1 MRMEDDGLNYT
12 VVLVGGVITLI
23 VAAVMD
29 SVWYAVSTFIILLFA
44 GLFLPDPYK
53 KHLIKKEENKHQRKT
68 KHYDEQ
74 DKKDDNK

>member
-53 KHLIKKEENKHQRKT
+53 KRRR
-68 KHYDEQ
+68 
-74 DKKDDNK
+74 